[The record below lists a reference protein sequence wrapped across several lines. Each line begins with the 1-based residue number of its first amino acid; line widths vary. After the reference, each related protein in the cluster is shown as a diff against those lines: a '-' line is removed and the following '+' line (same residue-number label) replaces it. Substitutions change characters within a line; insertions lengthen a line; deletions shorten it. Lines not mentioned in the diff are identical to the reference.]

1 MAALILDV
9 LNFSKVLDASVFE
22 NVDLTMIL
30 QNVLRDFDLLIEQKQ
45 AVIHV
50 QYGPLPALNAVPL
63 QMNQL
68 FYNLIGNALKFT
80 RPDLPPAI
88 DISWRPL
95 PPAELNGH
103 PQLDSRLSYVEIV
116 FADNGVGIDPRFVE
130 RIFLIF
136 QRLNNKQHF
145 EGTGIGLALCKRI
158 VSNHQGE
165 IYVRPN
171 EGGGSRFH
179 VLLPL

>member
-1 MAALILDV
+1 MLFRSI
-9 LNFSKVLDASVFE
+9 
-22 NVDLTMIL
+22 IL
-30 QNVLRDFDLLIEQKQ
+30 QNVLRDFDLQIGQKQ
-45 AVIHV
+45 AHIRHSS
-50 QYGPLPALNAVPL
+50 LPTVHAVPL

-80 RPDLPPAI
+80 RADQPPAI

-95 PPAELNGH
+95 PPAELKEH
-103 PQLDSRLSYVEIV
+103 PELNSGLSYVELT
-116 FADNGVGIDPRFVE
+116 FADQGVGIDPRFVE

-179 VLLPL
+179 VLLPV